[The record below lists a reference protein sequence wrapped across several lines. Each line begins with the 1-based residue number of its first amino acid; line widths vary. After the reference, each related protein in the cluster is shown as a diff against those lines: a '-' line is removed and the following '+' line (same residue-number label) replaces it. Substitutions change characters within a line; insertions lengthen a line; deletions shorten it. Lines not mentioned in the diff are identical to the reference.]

1 MELDGVSKTLGER
14 GGARLPADEDVFLS
28 YGDNEDVALVPGRT
42 DGPMDQNERPRNV
55 RGPRLRTA
63 ARLQTG
69 SGEQGLDFVALG
81 RLDLQVELSPR
92 LAHDASETPGTGS
105 QTRGRRVERKA
116 LRRTEGTSMA
126 SGRRSS
132 GRPQDMGMGLTML
145 EKNPCFE
152 RRHVECSRQNGH
164 WAEAVAPPIA
174 QQETSSHAAARGPA
188 AKQQKAARCEH
199 GAAGRA
205 PPLALG
211 LLARRTGC
219 AQAAPHLAT
228 ASRRAPSHGAFSH
241 RGKTARN
248 TSLKCMFISV

>member
-81 RLDLQVELSPR
+81 RLDLQVELSPW

-105 QTRGRRVERKA
+105 QTPGAEGGAKGPEEDGGHLHGLGEAVLRKA
-116 LRRTEGTSMA
+116 PGHGNGLDYVRKRTRVSKDVM
-126 SGRRSS
+126 
-132 GRPQDMGMGLTML
+132 
-145 EKNPCFE
+145 
-152 RRHVECSRQNGH
+152 
-164 WAEAVAPPIA
+164 
-174 QQETSSHAAARGPA
+174 
-188 AKQQKAARCEH
+188 
-199 GAAGRA
+199 
-205 PPLALG
+205 
-211 LLARRTGC
+211 
-219 AQAAPHLAT
+219 
-228 ASRRAPSHGAFSH
+228 
-241 RGKTARN
+241 
-248 TSLKCMFISV
+248 

>member
-81 RLDLQVELSPR
+81 RLDLQVELSPW

-105 QTRGRRVERKA
+105 QTRGWRVERKA

-145 EKNPCFE
+145 EKEPVFRKTSCRMQQTE
-152 RRHVECSRQNGH
+152 RPLGRGSRTTHRSAGD
-164 WAEAVAPPIA
+164 
-174 QQETSSHAAARGPA
+174 QQP
-188 AKQQKAARCEH
+188 
-199 GAAGRA
+199 
-205 PPLALG
+205 
-211 LLARRTGC
+211 RRSEGSC
-219 AQAAPHLAT
+219 CQAAEGSP
-228 ASRRAPSHGAFSH
+228 
-241 RGKTARN
+241 
-248 TSLKCMFISV
+248 V